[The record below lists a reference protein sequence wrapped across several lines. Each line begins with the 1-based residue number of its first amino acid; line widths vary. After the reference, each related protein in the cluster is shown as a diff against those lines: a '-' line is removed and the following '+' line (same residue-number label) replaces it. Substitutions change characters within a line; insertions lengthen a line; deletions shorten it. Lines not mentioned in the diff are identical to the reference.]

1 MKKIINKIKGTK
13 PYQQQNFTQ
22 MMTDRERL
30 VMFFSENPAHTFDV
44 LSYIINWS
52 ELFREFICIIPDF
65 SYTFFKRVTTFKNI
79 KCINISSDLNPF
91 PESIIFNFSKE
102 KHISKLLKQCK
113 NSTIIDINNPSNLQ
127 FVPTPDDPVTLFEN
141 FAGFFNFLLKK
152 ADIKIELSPSES
164 NITKHRFIQNRFHN
178 FILDI
183 NQPGSGKQNEN
194 LVVALKQNFFANIY
208 LTGRKINT
216 KNFINIVNFEIENLY
231 EMYSL
236 AKESDLFL
244 SDNLARVGMFD
255 KLGVNLIYLGEKVGT
270 KDYQCIGPQNVFEL
284 KNVIPEVMKK

>member
-1 MKKIINKIKGTK
+1 MKKIISKIRGTK
-13 PYQQQNFTQ
+13 PYQQQNFTRV
-22 MMTDRERL
+22 MTDRKRL
-30 VMFFSENPAHTFDV
+30 VIFFSENPAHTFDV
-44 LSYIINWS
+44 LSFIINWTK
-52 ELFREFICIIPDF
+52 LFKEFVCIIPAF
-65 SYTFFKRVTTFKNI
+65 SYTFFKRITLFENMKYLNL
-79 KCINISSDLNPF
+79 SSNLNPF

-113 NSTIIDINNPSNLQ
+113 NSTIIDINNPSNIQ

-141 FAGFFNFLLKK
+141 FAGFFNFPLNK

-178 FILDI
+178 FVLDI
-183 NQPGSGKQNEN
+183 NQPGSGKRNEN
-194 LVVALKQNFFANIY
+194 LIAALKQNFFANIY
-208 LTGRKINT
+208 LTGRKINK
-216 KNFINIVNFEIENLY
+216 KNFINIINFEIENLY

-244 SDNLARVGMFD
+244 SDNLALVGIFA
-255 KLGVNLIYLGEKVGT
+255 KLGVNLIYLGEKVRT
-270 KDYQCIGPQNVFEL
+270 EDYKCIEPQNVFEL